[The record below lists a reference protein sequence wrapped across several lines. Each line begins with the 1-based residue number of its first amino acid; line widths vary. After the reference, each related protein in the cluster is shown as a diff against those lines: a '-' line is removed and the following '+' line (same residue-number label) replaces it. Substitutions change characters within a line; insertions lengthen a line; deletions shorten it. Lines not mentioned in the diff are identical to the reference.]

1 MSEEVKTEEKKGIVL
16 PLAKVPAA
24 HKSPKNLIVFSK
36 PKVGKT
42 SLFSHL
48 ENALLLDLE
57 NGTDFI
63 DAMKLKASNVEEIKA
78 IGEEIIAAG
87 RPYKYIVVDTITA
100 LEDICIPYAELLY
113 SRTAMGKSWFK
124 RGADGN
130 LTQDS
135 GKVMYGSILNMPM
148 GAGYAYQREAFT
160 KMIEFIKTWA
170 PRVILVGHVKD
181 VVLDKAG
188 ADVNAMDLD
197 LIGKQKRITASQSD
211 AIGYLYRKGNQNILT
226 FKTTDEISCGARPE
240 HLRNAE
246 IVVSE
251 MIDDKL
257 VTYWDRVYID

>member
-1 MSEEVKTEEKKGIVL
+1 MSEIKPKKEIVL
-16 PLAKVPAA
+16 PMTKVPAE

-42 SLFSHL
+42 SLFAQL
-48 ENALLLDLE
+48 DNALILDLE

-63 DAMKLKASNVEEIKA
+63 DAMKMKASSIEEIKE
-78 IGEEIIAAG
+78 IGEAILAAG
-87 RPYKYIVVDTITA
+87 KPYKYIVIDTITA
-100 LEDICIPYAELLY
+100 LEELAIPYGETLY
-113 SRTAMGKSWFK
+113 SRTAMGKGWFK
-124 RGADGN
+124 KDANGN

-135 GKVMYGSILNMPM
+135 GKAMYGSIQNMPM
-148 GAGYAYQREAFT
+148 GAGYAYIREAFT
-160 KMIEFIKTWA
+160 KLIEYIKTWA

-181 VVLDKAG
+181 IVLDKAG

-226 FKTTDEISCGARPE
+226 FKTTDEISCGARPD

-251 MIDDKL
+251 LIDGKL

>member
-1 MSEEVKTEEKKGIVL
+1 MTDVKTGIVL
-16 PLAKVPAA
+16 PTTKSPAA
-24 HKSPKNLIVFSK
+24 HTSPKNLIVFSK

-42 SLFSHL
+42 SLFAQL
-48 ENALLLDLE
+48 PDALILDLE

-63 DAMKLKASNVEEIKA
+63 EAMKLKASNVEEIKA
-78 IGEEIIAAG
+78 VGEAILAAG
-87 RPYKYIVVDTITA
+87 KPYKYIVVDTITA
-100 LEDICIPYAELLY
+100 LEEICTPYAEILY
-113 SRTAMGKSWFK
+113 SRTAMGKGWFK
-124 RGADGN
+124 RDANGN

-135 GKVMYGSILNMPM
+135 GKAMYGSILNMPM

-160 KMIEFIKTWA
+160 KIIEYIKTWA

-181 VVLDKAG
+181 IVLDKAG

-226 FKTTDEISCGARPE
+226 FKTTDEIACGARPD

-251 MIDDKL
+251 MIDNKL
-257 VTYWDRVYID
+257 VTHWDRVYLD

>member
-1 MSEEVKTEEKKGIVL
+1 MSETKPKKEIVL
-16 PLAKVPAA
+16 PMTKVPAE

-42 SLFSHL
+42 SLFAQL
-48 ENALLLDLE
+48 DNALILDLE

-63 DAMKLKASNVEEIKA
+63 DAMKMKASSIEEIKE
-78 IGEEIIAAG
+78 IGEAILAAG
-87 RPYKYIVVDTITA
+87 KPYKYIVIDTITA
-100 LEDICIPYAELLY
+100 LEELAIPYGETLY
-113 SRTAMGKSWFK
+113 SRTAMGKGWFK
-124 RGADGN
+124 KDANGN

-135 GKVMYGSILNMPM
+135 GKAMYGSIQNMPM
-148 GAGYAYQREAFT
+148 GAGYAYIREAFT
-160 KMIEFIKTWA
+160 KLIEYIKTWA

-181 VVLDKAG
+181 IVLDKAG

-226 FKTTDEISCGARPE
+226 FKTTDEISCGARPD

-251 MIDDKL
+251 LIEGKL

>member
-1 MSEEVKTEEKKGIVL
+1 MTDVKTGVVL
-16 PLAKVPAA
+16 PTSKLPAA
-24 HKSPKNLIVFSK
+24 HTSPKNLIVFSK

-42 SLFSHL
+42 SLFAQL
-48 ENALLLDLE
+48 ENALILDLE
-57 NGTDFI
+57 NGTDYV

-78 IGEEIIAAG
+78 IGDAIIAAG
-87 RPYKYIVVDTITA
+87 KPYKYIVIDTITA
-100 LEDICIPYAELLY
+100 LEEMAIPYGETLY
-113 SRTAMGKSWFK
+113 SRTAMGKGWFK
-124 RGADGN
+124 KDANGN

-135 GKVMYGSILNMPM
+135 GKVMYGTIQNMPM
-148 GAGYAYQREAFT
+148 GAGYAYIREAFT
-160 KMIEFIKTWA
+160 KLIEYIKTWA
-170 PRVILVGHVKD
+170 PRVVLVGHVKD

-226 FKTTDEISCGARPE
+226 FKTTDEIACGARPD

-251 MIDDKL
+251 MIEGKL
-257 VTYWDRVYID
+257 GTYWDRVYLD

>member
-1 MSEEVKTEEKKGIVL
+1 MSEVKKDEKPKLVL
-16 PLAKVPAA
+16 PTSKLPAA
-24 HKSPKNLIVFSK
+24 HQSPKNLIVFSK

-42 SLFSHL
+42 SLFAQL
-48 ENALLLDLE
+48 PDALILDLE
-57 NGTDFI
+57 KGTDFI
-63 DAMKLKASNVEEIKA
+63 EAMKLQASSIEEIKE
-78 IGEEIIAAG
+78 IGDAIIAAG
-87 RPYKYIVVDTITA
+87 KPYKYIVIDTITA
-100 LEDICIPYAELLY
+100 LEEMCTPYAEKLY

-124 RGADGN
+124 KDANGV

-160 KMIEFIKTWA
+160 KVIEYIKTWA
-170 PRVILVGHVKD
+170 PRIVLVGHVKD

-226 FKTTDEISCGARPE
+226 FKTTDEIACGARPE

-251 MIDDKL
+251 MIDNKL
-257 VTYWDRVYID
+257 VTYWDRVYTD